1 MKKYDRKNAA
11 VYESAATH
19 VYYYNNS
26 GCYSIV
32 LSSITLGVHVTV
44 SQQLQHKFAEYF
56 KPEERLHTQS
66 WFGVA
71 PFTAE
76 DQEHRILSLLLM
88 SEMARTGDL

>member
-1 MKKYDRKNAA
+1 MSRQDKINAA

-26 GCYSIV
+26 GCYSII
-32 LSSITLGVHVTV
+32 LSSIELGVQHLI
-44 SQQLQHKFAEYF
+44 SQRLMSKFAEYF